1 MRGELELYFQLVTN
15 LENGSFKAAK
25 FFDVEYEEDNPS
37 SGEAP
42 GSRLKVV
49 GRLADQCQDAL
60 VQLGTFLASSH
71 APDEYAARLPPLQV
85 AWLRGHGKE
94 PLNIN
99 HFNLYLGA
107 LFRYPSFF
115 PLFIELV

>member
-1 MRGELELYFQLVTN
+1 MFQTRN
-15 LENGSFKAAK
+15 RYRKYIIENCSI

-85 AWLRGHGKE
+85 ACFTS
-94 PLNIN
+94 PLSSVTERSSK
-99 HFNLYLGA
+99 YKKV
-107 LFRYPSFF
+107 LF
-115 PLFIELV
+115 